1 MRNNILEYSEENIE
15 QRWDYENGYYL
26 TSEVSRTAKFLAHY
40 EIYKKIL
47 DLPGDIMEFGVFKG
61 ASLIR
66 LATYRNLLENDF
78 SRKIIGFDAFG
89 QFPKTD
95 SDADNQFIERF
106 ESEAGIG
113 IKKEEFEQYLSYKK
127 FQNISLVQGDILET
141 LECFLQDAPHT
152 KLSLVHVDVD
162 VYQPTKFILEKL
174 YDRVVGG
181 GVIMFDD
188 YNSVEGE
195 TRAVDEFFADKPEKI
210 QKLSLNYIPSF
221 IQKL

>member
-181 GVIMFDD
+181 GGHYV
-188 YNSVEGE
+188 
-195 TRAVDEFFADKPEKI
+195 
-210 QKLSLNYIPSF
+210 
-221 IQKL
+221 